1 MGTQRFGYTA
11 VLHWKIDNRHF
22 LAMPCEMGRKAGA
35 RDAFRSIGRNTY
47 DLDLPGASK

>member
-22 LAMPCEMGRKAGA
+22 LAMPCEVGRKAGA
-35 RDAFRSIGRNTY
+35 SSPS
-47 DLDLPGASK
+47 DLAGASDIR